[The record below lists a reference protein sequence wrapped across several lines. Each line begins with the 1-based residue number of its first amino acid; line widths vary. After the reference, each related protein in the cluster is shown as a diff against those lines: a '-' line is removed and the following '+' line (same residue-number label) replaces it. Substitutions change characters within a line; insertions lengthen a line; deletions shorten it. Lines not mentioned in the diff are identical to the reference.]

1 MEVQKQI
8 GSQVDASIPQLQIAG
23 DNYSHTREQISV
35 NNSNGRITITQLR
48 KTKATSKDRLMGN
61 FKAPI
66 QNLLTFSRVPL
77 MHHDEHT

>member
-48 KTKATSKDRLMGN
+48 KTKTN
-61 FKAPI
+61 F
-66 QNLLTFSRVPL
+66 
-77 MHHDEHT
+77 E